1 MSLSSRHQS
10 RNRGTQD
17 ASHLQP
23 HPWAESV
30 GDTEDY
36 SYNGPMLKGD
46 RKIKVWV
53 PEPVFEALTLAAS
66 DRDCKRP
73 DMVRRIWFQ
82 HLFGRAKLVELDV
95 AHPPHDFLSGKVFFC
110 RPDPGADIPPPEPR
124 LPLGKRTVDAVIL
137 VSDDVY
143 EALDEMAQRAD
154 KSLGTYASRVLCWA
168 MFGRGVHAGLAMQ
181 VTQGQWLGDEG
192 DEPETR
198 EPPP

>member
-1 MSLSSRHQS
+1 M
-10 RNRGTQD
+10 
-17 ASHLQP
+17 
-23 HPWAESV
+23 
-30 GDTEDY
+30 
-36 SYNGPMLKGD
+36 
-46 RKIKVWV
+46 
-53 PEPVFEALTLAAS
+53 
-66 DRDCKRP
+66 
-73 DMVRRIWFQ
+73 
-82 HLFGRAKLVELDV
+82 
-95 AHPPHDFLSGKVFFC
+95 
-110 RPDPGADIPPPEPR
+110 
-124 LPLGKRTVDAVIL
+124 IL